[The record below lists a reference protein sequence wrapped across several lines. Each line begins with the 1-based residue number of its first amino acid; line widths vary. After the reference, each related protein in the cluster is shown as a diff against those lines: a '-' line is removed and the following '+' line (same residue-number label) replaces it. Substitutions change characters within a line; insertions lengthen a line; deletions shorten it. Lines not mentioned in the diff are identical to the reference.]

1 MAAATD
7 GAAAETVTVA
17 TVGGAAVSC
26 VGGGEVGG
34 LCGSGLL
41 RRRPRGRPPQ
51 SCVSAC
57 DQGTVSTSAPCAPRS
72 SRRAH
77 HARGGSRRTQTA
89 ASQATAARG
98 PGRRQGCRALGE
110 APAPLAYC
118 LVRRASASA
127 ARSLQLASNT
137 STHMPIVQHVHVHA
151 EHDAMTKPL
160 NTTCSKWVEK
170 WLRLHTCSVLLRCK
184 CVDASCSYPTAAK
197 RSSWRTNGFAML
209 TYDAKRQCWNVGP
222 GGNCAA

>member
-1 MAAATD
+1 MRSGHCQHVCAVRAAFEPSRAPCSRRKSPCSRRKSPHANSCQPGHRSTWARPAARMPRSRRSA
-7 GAAAETVTVA
+7 GAARV
-17 TVGGAAVSC
+17 
-26 VGGGEVGG
+26 
-34 LCGSGLL
+34 L
-41 RRRPRGRPPQ
+41 P
-51 SCVSAC
+51 
-57 DQGTVSTSAPCAPRS
+57 
-72 SRRAH
+72 
-77 HARGGSRRTQTA
+77 
-89 ASQATAARG
+89 
-98 PGRRQGCRALGE
+98 
-110 APAPLAYC
+110 
-118 LVRRASASA
+118 VRRASASA